1 VVSHGIDSVHYV
13 YHADRE
19 VSDVVISI
27 TLRPVKVLMLLK
39 LEVLVVA

>member
-1 VVSHGIDSVHYV
+1 MVLTQSIMFTMLT
-13 YHADRE
+13 E